1 MTDTMAPLTPYY
13 GTDRIVENPKRFLG
27 EAMAKRRTIGKLA
40 AEVGVNVETVRF
52 YERAGILEQP
62 SRRDQG
68 WREYDDERLVTLQYV
83 REARRLGL
91 TVADIGHLH
100 EQSRGPQAGFCESV
114 RDTVAK
120 RIEIID
126 ARIADLVRTRAGL
139 VEWLGACRARSAA
152 DRCPT
157 YAALNASREPDSTK
171 S

>member
-1 MTDTMAPLTPYY
+1 
-13 GTDRIVENPKRFLG
+13 
-27 EAMAKRRTIGKLA
+27 MAKRRTIGKLA

-100 EQSRGPQAGFCESV
+100 EQSRGPQAGFC
-114 RDTVAK
+114 
-120 RIEIID
+120 
-126 ARIADLVRTRAGL
+126 
-139 VEWLGACRARSAA
+139 
-152 DRCPT
+152 
-157 YAALNASREPDSTK
+157 
-171 S
+171 